1 MIEGTGARLDR
12 ERALLLLVLGVAA
25 LLRFSGLRQGI
36 PFSVGID
43 EPEVMERAVRMM
55 KTADFNPR
63 FFDYPSLYIYM
74 ETVVS
79 VFRFLV
85 GAMGGRWAALSQA
98 TTADFYLW
106 GRMLTAALGTA
117 TVALLYAAGRRWGR
131 EVALLSAAMLA
142 VMPLHVRESHF
153 TLTDVPATFF
163 VTLTF
168 LLALRAQERGT
179 LGAFVLAGMA
189 SGLAAATKY
198 NGVVVMLIP
207 VMAAAGLDGATPAR
221 RMRTIAA
228 IAASAFLAFLAGA
241 PYTLLDLPNFL
252 NQFARLASEY
262 RVRPLGAEPA
272 WIVYLKHLRIALGWS
287 GSLLVLTGLGAGIYA
302 ILRGPDRLRWAIP
315 VMFAVAYF
323 YFVSHQS
330 LVFARYLLPI
340 VPFLSLVG
348 AWGLMVLVRWTAAGI
363 PVPILRQAAV
373 VVLILVA
380 LVPAGT
386 SAFAFNWNA
395 SKVWTTEQAYDWL
408 SQRVP
413 AHSKVV
419 IETRVVM
426 LPPQYRTDYVK
437 QLRFKSFDE
446 YAASGTDYLV
456 ASSDVFGIFLNDPQS
471 YPSEFAD
478 YTALFRQAP
487 EVARFV
493 PSSRHPGPEL
503 RILKVQP

>member
-1 MIEGTGARLDR
+1 MIQGTGARLDR
-12 ERALLLLVLGVAA
+12 ERAILVAVLAVAA

-85 GAMGGRWAALSQA
+85 GAMDGRWAALSQA

-131 EVALLSAAMLA
+131 DVALLSAAMLA

-153 TLTDVPATFF
+153 TLTDVPTTFF

-168 LLALRAQERGT
+168 LLTLRARERGT
-179 LGAFVLAGMA
+179 IGAFVLAGVA

-198 NGVVVMLIP
+198 NGLVVALIP
-207 VMAAAGLDGATPAR
+207 LMAAAGLDGATPR
-221 RMRTIAA
+221 RRVRTAA
-228 IAASAFLAFLAGA
+228 ALAAAACLAFLAGA
-241 PYTLLDLPNFL
+241 PYTFLDLPNFL

-262 RVRPLGAEPA
+262 RVRPASAEPA

-287 GSLLVLTGLGAGIYA
+287 GSLLALLGIGAGVHGTV
-302 ILRGPDRLRWAIP
+302 RGPDRLGWAIP
-315 VMFAVAYF
+315 VTFAGAYF

-340 VPFLSLVG
+340 VPFLSLMG
-348 AWGLMVLVRWTAAGI
+348 AWGVMVLVRRTAAEI
-363 PVPILRQAAV
+363 SKPLLRDAAMAA
-373 VVLILVA
+373 LILVA
-380 LVPAGT
+380 LVPAAT

-413 AHSKVV
+413 AQSKVV
-419 IETRVVM
+419 IETRIVT
-426 LPPQYRTDYVK
+426 LPPKYQ
-437 QLRFKSFDE
+437 
-446 YAASGTDYLV
+446 
-456 ASSDVFGIFLNDPQS
+456 
-471 YPSEFAD
+471 
-478 YTALFRQAP
+478 
-487 EVARFV
+487 
-493 PSSRHPGPEL
+493 
-503 RILKVQP
+503 